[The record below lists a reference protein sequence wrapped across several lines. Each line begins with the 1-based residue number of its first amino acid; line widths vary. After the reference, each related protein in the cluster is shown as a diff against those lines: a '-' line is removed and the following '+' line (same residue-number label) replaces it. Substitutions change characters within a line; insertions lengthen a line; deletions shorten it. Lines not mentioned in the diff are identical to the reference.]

1 MSTHAE
7 YTTRLEHASAR
18 LHETATWH
26 PHPWLRDLAL
36 TKAREADQRLIDL
49 SFTRNRQ

>member
-7 YTTRLEHASAR
+7 YTTRLEHASTR

-26 PHPWLRDLAL
+26 PHPWLRELAL

-49 SFTRNRQ
+49 SFTRNHQ